1 MTKHEKAVLRAAKAR
16 MKTLMA
22 AYNFLTYDAVIY
34 DQRGKK
40 GPAAALDPR
49 DCEMA
54 EGERRPLNSN

>member
-40 GPAAALDPR
+40 GPAAALIRATAKWLKASDAR
-49 DCEMA
+49 
-54 EGERRPLNSN
+54 